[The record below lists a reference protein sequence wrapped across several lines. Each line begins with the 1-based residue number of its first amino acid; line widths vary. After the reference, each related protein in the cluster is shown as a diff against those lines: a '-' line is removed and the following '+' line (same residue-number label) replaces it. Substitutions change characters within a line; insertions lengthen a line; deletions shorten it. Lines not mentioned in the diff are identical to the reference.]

1 MNRKLI
7 TTLSAL
13 ALVGAL
19 VCVCNTRRVA
29 ARDGAPALGA
39 SGGDDDM
46 RERDETNESYR
57 LASGAEVDVQSI
69 SGSVTVETADTDTA
83 DIHIVRL
90 ARTRDELECRPVHIE
105 HTAARL
111 RIDGQDDRRQCRNA
125 HVTQQVTLRVPRR
138 IKLDVTSISGHV
150 TAGDLDGPVH
160 FTSISGHAT
169 VGNVRGPVSFTSI
182 SGHVQVA
189 SALDAAT
196 FESISGHVSITV
208 SHLGARG
215 LKAESIS
222 GSVDIGLGDDV
233 NADLRV
239 ESISGG
245 VYADDARITLNKV
258 SENEFT
264 GRVGSG
270 GAPLEF
276 FSISGN
282 IRLHR
287 AG

>member
-1 MNRKLI
+1 MSTRLI

-19 VCVCNTRRVA
+19 VCVCANTRRA
-29 ARDGAPALGA
+29 AASGDAHALA
-39 SGGDDDM
+39 ASSGGDDDM
-46 RERDETNESYR
+46 RERDEINESYR
-57 LASGAEVDVQSI
+57 LAPGAEVQVQAI
-69 SGSVTVETADTDTA
+69 SGSVTVETGVTDTA

-105 HTAARL
+105 YTDGRL

-125 HVTQQVTLRVPRR
+125 RVNQQVTLRVPRR
-138 IKLDVTSISGHV
+138 INLNVASISGHV
-150 TAGDLDGPVH
+150 NAGDIDGALH
-160 FTSISGHAT
+160 FTSISGHVT

-196 FESISGHVSITV
+196 FESISGRVSITL

-222 GSVDIGLGDDV
+222 GSVDVGL
-233 NADLRV
+233 AD
-239 ESISGG
+239 
-245 VYADDARITLNKV
+245 
-258 SENEFT
+258 
-264 GRVGSG
+264 
-270 GAPLEF
+270 
-276 FSISGN
+276 
-282 IRLHR
+282 
-287 AG
+287 